1 MYFPLCTL
9 KTAMEVVDDDTE
21 QTLKKLRQADHNV
34 LTSELRVRFHQ
45 GRQTSASHHHTS
57 LIPGSIFNFCL
68 GSVVVVVVCGFV
80 VVVFELLLLFF
91 F

>member
-68 GSVVVVVVCGFV
+68 GSVVVVVCGFV